1 MYILFYDHQYRHFTC
16 SFIFTCVVH
25 LLMLLSLELLWKQ
38 GYQWLTWTSIY
49 CSVSQMSS
57 FCLFVTR
64 AIVTPEQV
72 TRWAQPPEA
81 ALALLASLLT
91 PRSQL
96 LEVSGMIFS
105 SGVHQVTSI
114 DFSLL
119 SSAKP
124 STQGR
129 VSAAQPAPT
138 GSEIR
143 EYMGLVRLLDHHYW
157 SNTKTVVV
165 FTALNQTKF

>member
-1 MYILFYDHQYRHFTC
+1 
-16 SFIFTCVVH
+16 
-25 LLMLLSLELLWKQ
+25 
-38 GYQWLTWTSIY
+38 
-49 CSVSQMSS
+49 MSS

-64 AIVTPEQV
+64 AIVTQSRSQDGLSP
-72 TRWAQPPEA
+72 RR
-81 ALALLASLLT
+81 LLSLLASLLT

-138 GSEIR
+138 GSVIR
-143 EYMGLVRLLDHHYW
+143 EYMGLVRLLDHHY
-157 SNTKTVVV
+157 
-165 FTALNQTKF
+165 